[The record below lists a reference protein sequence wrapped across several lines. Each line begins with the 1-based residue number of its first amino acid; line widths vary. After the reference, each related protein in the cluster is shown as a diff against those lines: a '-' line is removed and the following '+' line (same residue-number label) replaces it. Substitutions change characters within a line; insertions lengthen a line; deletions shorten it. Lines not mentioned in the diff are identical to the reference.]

1 MTLFKACLNGDE
13 PGAASLVS
21 EMVSKSQ
28 PSAIWAILMHAA
40 AWNEERDF
48 DTPHSTIITR
58 SIHQMIQELGP
69 NPDIL
74 SVKPPTSKL
83 KTPKDL
89 SEPLQKALLER
100 LAMHLAA
107 IDHWI
112 NERGPRYNVD
122 TRLDSLDMTMRN
134 YTQSIRK
141 QAQMSALS
149 FALRLG
155 SRDDPVRLRRM
166 TASLASEDP
175 DNLGHAFI
183 MPISLVSELPQASY
197 KLPHQ
202 AALWHLTE
210 YLVRKVPQKQP
221 DGFRVDDQMDKMAA
235 STSLSKH
242 KNLIGTSIVEY
253 GVLGHNCIFAQRIAA
268 AAKTGLV
275 HSHTVDWLLDRLKR
289 NIRVKLLTTQQLAAD
304 KLMKTKKGTDW
315 DQLPS
320 GIDLPHS
327 GKVRLWLVKNAT
339 DYWDKM
345 MELKSDVFEKI
356 IPDISKKDWP
366 VVRAA
371 QYAMSALNGAPRASH
386 VIIFTQAVWS
396 LAEQGLI
403 DNSLAALQVHRMLKQ
418 YLKAR

>member
-1 MTLFKACLNGDE
+1 MTLFKACLTGDE
-13 PGAASLVS
+13 SGAASLVS

-40 AWNEERDF
+40 AWNEQRDF
-48 DTPHSTIITR
+48 DTPHSTIITH
-58 SIHQMIQELGP
+58 SIHRMIQELGP

-74 SVKPPTSKL
+74 VAKPPSSKL
-83 KTPKDL
+83 KTPNDL
-89 SEPLQKALLER
+89 SDSLQKALLER
-100 LAMHLAA
+100 LALHLAA

-134 YTQSIRK
+134 YTQSVRK
-141 QAQMSALS
+141 QAHMSALS

-155 SRDDPVRLRRM
+155 SRDDPIRLRRM
-166 TASLASEDP
+166 TASLAAEDP

-183 MPISLVSELPQASY
+183 MPMSLVSELPKSDY

-202 AALWHLTE
+202 ASLWHLTE
-210 YLVRKVPQKQP
+210 YLIRKVPQKQP
-221 DGFRVDDQMDKMAA
+221 DGFRIDDQMDRMAQP
-235 STSLSKH
+235 TRLSKH
-242 KNLIGTSIVEY
+242 KNLIATSIVEY
-253 GVLGHNCIFAQRIAA
+253 GVLGHNGIFAQRIAA
-268 AAKTGLV
+268 AAETGLV
-275 HSHTVDWLLDRLKR
+275 HSYTVDWLLDRLRR
-289 NIRVKLLTTQQLAAD
+289 NIGTKPLTTQQLSTE
-304 KLMKTKKGTDW
+304 KLIKKQSGTNW

-320 GIDLPHS
+320 GIDLPNS

-345 MELKSDVFEKI
+345 MDLKAGVFEKM

-366 VVRAA
+366 IVKSA
-371 QYAMSALNGAPRASH
+371 QYAMSALNGAPTASH

-418 YLKAR
+418 YLKGR

>member
-1 MTLFKACLNGDE
+1 MTLFKACLTGDE

-21 EMVSKSQ
+21 EMVSKSR

-40 AWNEERDF
+40 AWNEQRDF
-48 DTPHSTIITR
+48 DTPHSTIITH
-58 SIHQMIQELGP
+58 SIHRMIQELGP

-74 SVKPPTSKL
+74 ATKPPSSKL
-83 KTPKDL
+83 KTPNDL

-100 LAMHLAA
+100 LALHLAA

-155 SRDDPVRLRRM
+155 SREDPVRLRRT
-166 TASLASEDP
+166 TASLAAEDP

-183 MPISLVSELPQASY
+183 MPISLVTELPSSDY
-197 KLPHQ
+197 KLPYQ
-202 AALWHLTE
+202 AVLWHLTE

-221 DGFRVDDQMDKMAA
+221 DGFKIDDQMDSMAPP
-235 STSLSKH
+235 TSLSKH
-242 KNLIGTSIVEY
+242 KSLIATSIVEY
-253 GVLGHNCIFAQRIAA
+253 GVLGHNGIFAQRIATA
-268 AAKTGLV
+268 AENGLV
-275 HSHTVDWLLDRLKR
+275 HSYTVDWLLDRLQQ
-289 NIRVKLLTTQQLAAD
+289 NIRTKPLTRQKLSIER
-304 KLMKTKKGTDW
+304 LMKKKPGTNW

-320 GIDLPHS
+320 GIDLPNS
-327 GKVRLWLVKNAT
+327 GKVRLWLVKNAA
-339 DYWDKM
+339 DYWDRM
-345 MELKSDVFEKI
+345 MDLKADVFEEV

-366 VVRAA
+366 IVKAA

-403 DNSLAALQVHRMLKQ
+403 DTSLAALQVHRMLKQ
-418 YLKAR
+418 YLKGR